1 MTEGRVVKALSGFF
15 YVQIGEE
22 IYTCTSSG
30 KLKYGNTVPLVGDR
44 VGISVSPGRTGS
56 VESILPR
63 KNSLIRPAV
72 ANIDCMIFL
81 ASNVNP
87 VTDPL
92 LIDRMSVIAEYI
104 NCEFVLIINKIDLTE
119 ADTFGKIYEDIGYKV
134 FRTSATQN
142 TGIKETDSYLRGKT
156 SVLTGNSGVGKS
168 SILNAIN
175 PELSLKTGEVSEK
188 LGRGK
193 HTTRHVEMFEIA
205 PDTFIIDTPGFASFD
220 ISMISAIKSSEL
232 QGCMKEFSPFI
243 GTCRYSD
250 CNHISEPGCSVRK
263 AVKEGS
269 ISESRYASYRKLF
282 EFLKDS
288 EARQY

>member
-15 YVQIGEE
+15 YVQAGEE

-44 VGISVSPGRTGS
+44 VEISLSAGHTGS

-72 ANIDCMIFL
+72 ANIDSMVFL

-92 LIDRMSVIAEYI
+92 LIDRMSVIAEYLG
-104 NCEFVLIINKIDLTE
+104 CEFVLIINKMDLTE
-119 ADTFGKIYEDIGYKV
+119 EDAFGKIYEDIGYKV
-134 FRTSATQN
+134 FRTSAAEN

-250 CNHISEPGCSVRK
+250 CNHISEPGCSVRD

>member
-15 YVQIGEE
+15 YVQTGEE

-44 VGISVSPGRTGS
+44 VEISVSSHLTGF

-63 KNSLIRPAV
+63 RNSLIRPAV
-72 ANIDCMIFL
+72 ANIDCMVFL

-92 LIDRMSVIAEYI
+92 LIDRMSVIAEYLS
-104 NCEFVLIINKIDLTE
+104 CEFVLIINKMDLTE
-119 ADTFGKIYEDIGYKV
+119 EDTFGKIYEDIGYKV
-134 FRTSATQN
+134 FRTSATQK
-142 TGIKETDSYLRGKT
+142 TGIKETDSFLRGKT

-175 PELSLKTGEVSEK
+175 PELSLKTAEVSEK

-193 HTTRHVEMFEIA
+193 HTTRHVEMFELA

-232 QGCMKEFSPFI
+232 QGCMKEFSPFT
-243 GTCRYSD
+243 GSCRYSD
-250 CNHISEPGCSVRK
+250 CNHISEPGCSVRE
-263 AVKEGS
+263 AVKEGR

>member
-15 YVQIGEE
+15 YVQAGEE

-44 VGISVSPGRTGS
+44 VGISVSSGLTGS

-220 ISMISAIKSSEL
+220 ISMISSIKAPGLHEGILSIYRHL
-232 QGCMKEFSPFI
+232 QIFGLQSHLRARLQRE
-243 GTCRYSD
+243 
-250 CNHISEPGCSVRK
+250 GCS
-263 AVKEGS
+263 
-269 ISESRYASYRKLF
+269 
-282 EFLKDS
+282 
-288 EARQY
+288 

>member
-156 SVLTGNSGVGKS
+156 SVLTGNS
-168 SILNAIN
+168 A
-175 PELSLKTGEVSEK
+175 
-188 LGRGK
+188 
-193 HTTRHVEMFEIA
+193 
-205 PDTFIIDTPGFASFD
+205 
-220 ISMISAIKSSEL
+220 
-232 QGCMKEFSPFI
+232 
-243 GTCRYSD
+243 
-250 CNHISEPGCSVRK
+250 
-263 AVKEGS
+263 
-269 ISESRYASYRKLF
+269 SESRAY
-282 EFLKDS
+282 
-288 EARQY
+288 